1 MSDTDAQDTP
11 GTPEPAGPA
20 AADRPTKKR
29 RHLPRRISAWVLV
42 VLASLLIPV
51 SIISVW
57 AIRTVTDT
65 NQYVATMAPLARN
78 EVIVQH
84 LATKATDELFSTH
97 IVENKVTAALPA
109 KAKPIVPAIMN
120 ELQGYVHQL
129 ALKVFESPKFGT
141 LWDTLNR
148 HTHDAVVDVLT
159 GKQSPLQQKVEK
171 GGSIV
176 LNVSPQL
183 NTLINQLNDRGVT
196 LFNPLKP
203 ILSKSEGLGVT
214 IVSKQQ
220 VSKFS
225 GWFNL
230 VVKLKWIVPA
240 VALALAALALIV
252 AVERRKTLLR
262 LALGVALV
270 TLLVLA
276 GFSLGR
282 ITFLNQAS
290 GHSFNRQVAG
300 AVWDT
305 LLRFLKTN
313 LRWTVLA
320 SVLVAIGAW
329 LAGPAR
335 YAVWIRSTCAKG
347 GRWVWAQARALTAAS
362 GRAAGES
369 ERVRRTGAWI
379 LEHLGGLRVVGVV
392 VAGCFLVFGGNF
404 TGWGLLVILI
414 VLAVYLGLLQLVA
427 AWARRVATAA
437 ATPAP
442 GSAA

>member
-1 MSDTDAQDTP
+1 MC
-11 GTPEPAGPA
+11 
-20 AADRPTKKR
+20 
-29 RHLPRRISAWVLV
+29 I

-78 EVIVQH
+78 QVIVQH
-84 LATKATDELFSTH
+84 LASKATDELFSTK
-97 IVENKVTAALPA
+97 IVENKVTAALPS

-120 ELQGYVHQL
+120 ELQGYVYQL
-129 ALKVFESPKFGT
+129 ALRVFESPKFGT

-148 HTHDAVVDVLT
+148 HTHDAVIDVLT

-171 GGSIV
+171 GGAIV
-176 LNVSPQL
+176 LNVSPQI
-183 NTLINQLNDRGVT
+183 NTLIDQLNSRGVT

-230 VVKLKWIVPA
+230 VVKLKWIIPA
-240 VALALAALALIV
+240 IALALAALALIV
-252 AVERRKTLLR
+252 AVQRRKTLLR
-262 LALGVALV
+262 LAVGVALV

-276 GFSLGR
+276 GLSLGR
-282 ITFLNQAS
+282 ITFLNQAG
-290 GHSFNRQVAG
+290 GHSINRQVAG

-313 LRWTVLA
+313 LRWAVLA
-320 SVLVAIGAW
+320 SVLVALGAW

-335 YAVWIRSTCAKG
+335 YAVWVRSTCAKG
-347 GRWVWAQARALTAAS
+347 GRWVWAQARALTSAS
-362 GRAAGES
+362 GRVAGES
-369 ERVRRTGAWI
+369 ARVRRTGAWI
-379 LEHLGGLRVVGVV
+379 LEHLGGLRVLGVV

-427 AWARRVATAA
+427 AWARRVATTTSAPGAA
-437 ATPAP
+437 A
-442 GSAA
+442 

>member
-1 MSDTDAQDTP
+1 MSDTNAQDTP
-11 GTPEPAGPA
+11 DTPSTPDPLA
-20 AADRPTKKR
+20 AADRPAKKR
-29 RHLPRRISAWVLV
+29 RHLPRRISAWVCI

-78 EVIVQH
+78 QVIVQH
-84 LATKATDELFSTH
+84 LASKATDELFSTD
-97 IVENKVTAALPA
+97 IVEKKVTAALPA
-109 KAKPIVPAIMN
+109 KAKPIVPAIMS
-120 ELQGYVHQL
+120 ELQGYVYQL

-148 HTHDAVVDVLT
+148 HTHDAVVNVLT
-159 GKQSPLQQKVEK
+159 GKQSPLQEKVEK
-171 GGSIV
+171 GGGIV
-176 LNVSPQL
+176 LNVSPKL
-183 NTLINQLNDRGVT
+183 NTLIDQLNSRGVT

-230 VVKLKWIVPA
+230 VVKLKWIIPA
-240 VALALAALALIV
+240 IALALAALALVV
-252 AVERRKTLLR
+252 AVQRRKTLLR
-262 LALGVALV
+262 LAIGVALV

-276 GFSLGR
+276 GLSLGR
-282 ITFLNQAS
+282 ITFLNQAG
-290 GHSFNRQVAG
+290 GHSVNREVAG

-313 LRWTVLA
+313 LRWAVLA
-320 SVLVAIGAW
+320 SVLVALGAW

-347 GRWVWAQARALTAAS
+347 GRWVWAQAGGLTAAS

-369 ERVRRTGAWI
+369 AGVRRAGAWI
-379 LEHLGGLRVVGVV
+379 LEHLGGLRVLGVV

-427 AWARRVATAA
+427 AWARRVATATATQPGA
-437 ATPAP
+437 AA
-442 GSAA
+442 